1 MKILVL
7 NCGSSSIKYQL
18 INIDANNNS
27 TVMAKGL
34 LERIGLEMG
43 EFTHKYNGEKYYE
56 QTPIADHTAG
66 IKMVLKALTDPKM
79 GVIKDL
85 KEIEAVG
92 NRVAHGGELFKASAL
107 VNDDVIEKIKS
118 LMELAPLH
126 TPGNLAGIYAMR
138 EVLPNVPQAVVFDT
152 AFHQTLPPKSFLYGL
167 PYEYYQKYH
176 LRRYG
181 FHGTS
186 HGFVAEKAAKM
197 IGKDWKDLK
206 IISCH
211 LGSGASIAAIDHG
224 KSVDT
229 TMGLTALEGLIMGS
243 RPGDI
248 DPGAVLYIV
257 EKELAEG
264 KTMKDITNIFYK
276 KSGLV
281 GISGGKQDMR
291 DIRAGRDAGDERS
304 TYAFDMFAQRV
315 KRYIGGYMAEMG
327 GCDILLFTGGIGE
340 NAWFMRHPILENM
353 ECLGIK
359 VDMALNDKIMGE
371 DAVISTPDSKVTTIV
386 VTTDEEYVIAMD
398 TMNLVLGKEFRIGIL
413 L

>member
-43 EFTHKYNGEKYYE
+43 EFTHKYNGQKHYE

-66 IKMVLKALTDPKM
+66 IRMVLKALTDPEM

-243 RPGDI
+243 RPGDV

-257 EKELAEG
+257 EKELAAG

-359 VDMALNDKIMGE
+359 VDMEKNDKIMGE

-398 TMNLVLGKEFRIGIL
+398 TMKLVQGK
-413 L
+413 

>member
-43 EFTHKYNGEKYYE
+43 EFTHKYNGQKHYE

-66 IKMVLKALTDPKM
+66 IRMVLKALTDPEM

-243 RPGDI
+243 RPGDV

-359 VDMALNDKIMGE
+359 VDMEKNDKIMGE

-398 TMNLVLGKEFRIGIL
+398 TMKLVQGK
-413 L
+413 